1 MQEEDKVRLTKLISH
16 IRSSIPGQLLLTLYA
31 GTCRMYFW
39 ACLVSG
45 LGEKSWCLWARR
57 RQFYRVRGDLSL

>member
-1 MQEEDKVRLTKLISH
+1 MQEEAKVRLTKLFSQ
-16 IRSSIPGQLLLTLYA
+16 IRSSIPGQLLLILYA

-45 LGEKSWCLWARR
+45 VGE
-57 RQFYRVRGDLSL
+57 